1 PSAEMITLLWSFI
14 VSIYS
19 IGGLLGSSS
28 AGYLSVRFGRK
39 KTMLLANIPALL
51 GAALMGLSRLC
62 GSFEMI
68 IAGRLFSGVCG
79 GKLAFPSVYA
89 GEISPKK
96 LRGFINVTSTV
107 FLALGKTVARI
118 LGLRELLGSQSL
130 WPMLMA
136 SCGVPA
142 LVQLVTLPF
151 FPESPP
157 YLLMHKGDQE
167 GCKKA
172 IRQLWGEGQHQAEI
186 DDIMKEKATMKNTKI
201 LSVLELVKE
210 PAFRWQLYMIVI
222 LTATIQLC
230 GINAV

>member
-1 PSAEMITLLWSFI
+1 ETLTLLWSLVVSLYCMGGI
-14 VSIYS
+14 VGCLCS
-19 IGGLLGSSS
+19 
-28 AGYLSVRFGRK
+28 GYLTAKFGK
-39 KTMLLANIPALL
+39 KKCLLLNDVVLIAAALL
-51 GAALMGLSRLC
+51 TGFSRR
-62 GSFEMI
+62 GKAFEMI
-68 IAGRLFSGVCG
+68 LAGRCLEGIAAGIHLNAHVQ
-79 GKLAFPSVYA
+79 YA

-118 LGLRELLGSQSL
+118 LGLRELLGSRAL
-130 WPMLMA
+130 WPVLMA
-136 SCGVPA
+136 CCGLPA
-142 LVQLVTLPF
+142 LLQLVTLPF

-210 PAFRWQLYMIVI
+210 PSFRWQLYMIVI